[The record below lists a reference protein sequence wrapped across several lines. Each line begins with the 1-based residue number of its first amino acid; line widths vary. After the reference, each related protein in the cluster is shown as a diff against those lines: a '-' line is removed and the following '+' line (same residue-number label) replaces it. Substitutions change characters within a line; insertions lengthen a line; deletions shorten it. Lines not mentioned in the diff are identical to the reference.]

1 MERPASQDPLEL
13 LRADRARAAA
23 AKDPCASL
31 CTVASVDATGQPRA
45 RTLVLRDVDGRLA
58 VFGNRTSPKWSQLE
72 RGASVAVV
80 VWLPALNL
88 QYRLQCSTRPVPT
101 EVVHASWQL
110 RPAVPKRL
118 DWYYTEHQPQGTPV
132 TDRAAL
138 VKGLANVALPDPLVA
153 PGTAGGLFLE
163 PFTIDRLD
171 LAQPDGI
178 HDRRHFE
185 WRAGQWL
192 ETVLV
197 P

>member
-13 LRADRARAAA
+13 LHADRARAAA
-23 AKDPCASL
+23 VKDPCASL
-31 CTVASVDATGQPRA
+31 CTVASVDASGQPRA
-45 RTLVLRDVDGRLA
+45 RTLVLREVEGRFA

-72 RGASVAVV
+72 LGASVAVV

-88 QYRLQCSTRPVPT
+88 QYRLQCTTQPVPT
-101 EVVHASWQL
+101 PVVHASWQL

-118 DWYYTEHQPQGTPV
+118 DWYYTAHQPQGTPV

-138 VKGLANVALPDPLVA
+138 VEGLANVALPDPLVA
-153 PGTAGGLFLE
+153 PETAGGLFLE
-163 PFTIDRLD
+163 PFSIDRLD

-185 WRAGQWL
+185 WRAGRWF